1 MNENAI
7 HSASDIQ
14 EHLHQLY
21 AERAL
26 ASVEGLDANDR
37 YMDDLGTEI
46 AITHNAYVGLAV
58 TEIATLRGQLSGRLQ
73 G

>member
-1 MNENAI
+1 MND
-7 HSASDIQ
+7 HTVTSASDIQ
-14 EHLHQLY
+14 GHLHQLY

-37 YMDDLGTEI
+37 YMDDLQTEI
-46 AITHNAYVGLAV
+46 AITRSAYVGLAV